1 MNKKKKITI
10 LVCTL
15 FMVFSL
21 GACGKTKEDEAVV
34 TQQESSMQI
43 ESIDEK
49 MTFEDMPAGETE
61 TDLILE
67 KLVGEY
73 EYVFDSGKGSLTIKK
88 EDQGYSIDDYESQTS
103 YRFLAYS
110 SDIEYI
116 KNNRIYIKYPDKVYS
131 DDTVVFCYYILEYGT
146 DEIKVY
152 CKKSAN
158 DGEHFLYCATKKE
171 ENQGVNENSEMT
183 SEEST
188 TFNNGEEDGIELK
201 DTIEI
206 DFTYDYTED
215 IKADVAYVVSNSSSL
230 QEELKNIDTITQ
242 KYTLLAESAQTQGEM
257 NVASQWLYVIWDT
270 ELNNLWSRFSSLAN
284 QDTKEMVLEEQRNW
298 IAMKEEVTLMSLG
311 SQEEN
316 GSMYPMLVNSLW
328 EEKTK
333 NRAYF
338 IANELAQI
346 EGESFAMPEASTKYG
361 LFVDNQGTGAVYS
374 SLITRQ
380 SWEGEDEAIISVY
393 RLGEIEGS
401 FIDNGNGNLDF
412 TSDDGSIKGTI
423 QINGWNGATFEV
435 TETIGAVPFSVGEKF
450 EFPFAF

>member
-1 MNKKKKITI
+1 MYPKFQSCEETESNRRFEFDGGTIMNKKKKITI

-21 GACGKTKEDEAVV
+21 GACGKTKEDAAVV
-34 TQQESSMQI
+34 TQQERSLQI
-43 ESIDEK
+43 ESMDE
-49 MTFEDMPAGETE
+49 ET
-61 TDLILE
+61 
-67 KLVGEY
+67 
-73 EYVFDSGKGSLTIKK
+73 
-88 EDQGYSIDDYESQTS
+88 
-103 YRFLAYS
+103 
-110 SDIEYI
+110 
-116 KNNRIYIKYPDKVYS
+116 
-131 DDTVVFCYYILEYGT
+131 
-146 DEIKVY
+146 
-152 CKKSAN
+152 
-158 DGEHFLYCATKKE
+158 
-171 ENQGVNENSEMT
+171 T

-188 TFNNGEEDGIELK
+188 TFNNGEEDDIKLK

-242 KYTLLAESAQTQGEM
+242 KYTLLAESAQTQGEI

-338 IANELAQI
+338 IANKLAQI

-361 LFVDNQGTGAVYS
+361 LFVDNQGTDAVYS
-374 SLITRQ
+374 SLITQQ

-423 QINGWNGATFEV
+423 QINGWNV
-435 TETIGAVPFSVGEKF
+435 TQMFQAIIEDRNAPKVEKSIDGYSGFLFYDDNGMPLVAMHWQHRFNHMVGRYNDIYRVQM
-450 EFPFAF
+450 PNITPHGRVIIRTS